1 MVSMAATPV
10 IFLKEVQEELKKVV
24 WPTRDEVVRLTFV
37 VILISLI
44 VGLFLGGIDFILTKL
59 TQVLIK

>member
-1 MVSMAATPV
+1 MATSPV
-10 IFLKEVQEELKKVV
+10 VFLKEVREELKKVV
-24 WPTRDEVVRLTFV
+24 WPTKDEVIRLTFV

-59 TQVLIK
+59 TQILIR

>member
-1 MVSMAATPV
+1 MAASPI

-24 WPTRDEVVRLTFV
+24 WPTRDEVIRLTFV

-59 TQVLIK
+59 TQIIIR

>member
-1 MVSMAATPV
+1 MATPI

-24 WPTRDEVVRLTFV
+24 WPTREEVIRLTFV
-37 VILISLI
+37 VIAVSLI

-59 TQVLIK
+59 TQILIK